1 MGGGDEALNLRRLL
15 FFAAMVSLTG
25 ESALG
30 FAAAPS
36 DSAAPARKEKLSTF
50 EKSFKPSEYD
60 TDIELIHKK
69 ENQARPIVDVPVE
82 SFTVAEPDTV
92 QGFRIQVF
100 ASNNYEEATA
110 VRNTLNL
117 ELPAQWVYMVYD
129 APTYK
134 VRVGDYTNRADA
146 NLAVDGFI
154 DRGYKG
160 AWVVP
165 DRVVANP
172 PPKPA
177 APPPPDS
184 TSIEKR

>member
-1 MGGGDEALNLRRLL
+1 MTLKSALL
-15 FFAAMVSLTG
+15 FAAVVFTFTG
-25 ESALG
+25 TAQA
-30 FAAAPS
+30 F
-36 DSAAPARKEKLSTF
+36 APACADSVPPLRKEKLSTF

-60 TDIELIHKK
+60 TDIELLHKK

-82 SFTVAEPDTV
+82 TFTVAEPETV

-100 ASNNYEEATA
+100 SSNNYDEAIA
-110 VRNTLNL
+110 LRNTLNV

-154 DRGYKG
+154 EKGFKG

-165 DRVVANP
+165 DRVEKNP
-172 PPKPA
+172 QPKPA
-177 APPPPDS
+177 APSDS
-184 TSIEKR
+184 TAIPKK

>member
-1 MGGGDEALNLRRLL
+1 MRILFLCLVLL
-15 FFAAMVSLTG
+15 VCVN
-25 ESALG
+25 
-30 FAAAPS
+30 
-36 DSAAPARKEKLSTF
+36 DSASSFVAASADSIPPARKEKLSTF
-50 EKSFKPSEYD
+50 ERSFKPSEYD
-60 TDIELIHKK
+60 ADIDLIHKK
-69 ENQARPIVDVPVE
+69 ENQPRPIVDVPVE
-82 SFTVAEPDTV
+82 TFTIAEPETV

-100 ASNNYEEATA
+100 ASNGYEEAVG
-110 VRNTLNL
+110 VRNALNL
-117 ELPAQWVYMVYD
+117 ELPVQWVYMVYD

-134 VRVGDYTNRADA
+134 IRVGDYTNRADA

-165 DRVVANP
+165 DRIIANP

-184 TSIEKR
+184 STTIEKK

>member
-1 MGGGDEALNLRRLL
+1 MTLKSALL
-15 FFAAMVSLTG
+15 FIATIFTITETAQAFTPAFADSL
-25 ESALG
+25 
-30 FAAAPS
+30 P
-36 DSAAPARKEKLSTF
+36 PVRKEKLSTF

-60 TDIELIHKK
+60 TDIELLHKK

-82 SFTVAEPDTV
+82 TFTVAEPETV

-100 ASNNYEEATA
+100 SSNNYDDAMTL
-110 VRNTLNL
+110 RNTLNV

-154 DRGYKG
+154 EKGYKG

-165 DRVVANP
+165 DRVAKNP
-172 PPKPA
+172 QPKPA
-177 APPPPDS
+177 APSDS
-184 TSIEKR
+184 TAIPRK

>member
-1 MGGGDEALNLRRLL
+1 MTKIVVLCALIVLSTDMLKA
-15 FFAAMVSLTG
+15 FTPS
-25 ESALG
+25 
-30 FAAAPS
+30 PS
-36 DSAAPARKEKLSTF
+36 DSLPPARKEKLSTF

-60 TDIELIHKK
+60 NDIELLHKNA
-69 ENQARPIVDVPVE
+69 NQPRPIVDVPVE
-82 SFTVAEPDTV
+82 SFASAEPDTV

-100 ASNNYEEATA
+100 ASNNYEEAVA
-110 VRNTLNL
+110 VRNSLNL
-117 ELPAQWVYMVYD
+117 DLPVLWVYMVYD

-154 DRGYKG
+154 DKGFKG

-177 APPPPDS
+177 APIPADS
-184 TSIEKR
+184 TDIIGK

>member
-1 MGGGDEALNLRRLL
+1 MGRRDEAMKKLSAILIIL
-15 FFAAMVSLTG
+15 FCFGV
-25 ESALG
+25 ESG
-30 FAAAPS
+30 WSFQIVPH
-36 DSAAPARKEKLSTF
+36 DSIPPVRKEKLSVF

-60 TDIELIHKK
+60 TDIELLHKK

-82 SFTVAEPDTV
+82 TFTVAEPETV

-100 ASNNYEEATA
+100 ASNNYGDAVE
-110 VRNTLNL
+110 VRNSLNL
-117 ELPAQWVYMVYD
+117 ELPLLWVYMVYD

-146 NLAVDGFI
+146 NLAIDGFI
-154 DRGYKG
+154 ERGYKG

-172 PPKPA
+172 QPKPT
-177 APPPPDS
+177 APPPSDS
-184 TSIEKR
+184 TSEIKK

>member
-1 MGGGDEALNLRRLL
+1 VGRGDEAMTLK
-15 FFAAMVSLTG
+15 
-25 ESALG
+25 SALLSTAIV
-30 FAAAPS
+30 FTFAETAQAIVPAAA
-36 DSAAPARKEKLSTF
+36 DSVPPVRKEKLSTF

-60 TDIELIHKK
+60 TDIELLHKK

-82 SFTVAEPDTV
+82 TFTVAEPETV
-92 QGFRIQVF
+92 QGFRIQVLS
-100 ASNNYEEATA
+100 SNNYDEAITL
-110 VRNTLNL
+110 RNTLNV

-154 DRGYKG
+154 EKGYKG

-165 DRVVANP
+165 DRVVKNP
-172 PPKPA
+172 QPKPA
-177 APPPPDS
+177 APNDS
-184 TSIEKR
+184 TAIPKK

>member
-1 MGGGDEALNLRRLL
+1 MSLKAIFL
-15 FFAAMVSLTG
+15 FLAAMFCISESASSFAAV
-25 ESALG
+25 
-30 FAAAPS
+30 PV
-36 DSAAPARKEKLSTF
+36 DSIPPVRKEKLGTF
-50 EKSFKPSEYD
+50 EKSFKPAEYD

-69 ENQARPIVDVPVE
+69 ENQPRPIVDVPVE
-82 SFTVAEPDTV
+82 SFTTAEPETV

-100 ASNNYEEATA
+100 ASNNYEDAVS
-110 VRNTLNL
+110 VRNSLNL
-117 ELPAQWVYMVYD
+117 ELPILWVYMVYD
-129 APTYK
+129 APAYK

-154 DRGYKG
+154 DKGYKG

-177 APPPPDS
+177 APPPADS
-184 TSIEKR
+184 TSNEKK

>member
-1 MGGGDEALNLRRLL
+1 MKAI
-15 FFAAMVSLTG
+15 SLTWSVIAWIVVAG
-25 ESALG
+25 TV
-30 FAAAPS
+30 FAQAVPTLT
-36 DSAAPARKEKLSTF
+36 DSIPPIRKEKLSTF

-60 TDIELIHKK
+60 TDLELVHKK
-69 ENQARPIVDVPVE
+69 ENQPRPIVDVPVE
-82 SFTVAEPDTV
+82 SFDVAGPDTV
-92 QGFRIQVF
+92 EGFRIQVF
-100 ASNNYEEATA
+100 ASNNYEDAVA
-110 VRNTLNL
+110 VRNSLNL
-117 ELPAQWVYMVYD
+117 QLPTQWVYMVYD
-129 APTYK
+129 APAYK

-165 DRVVANP
+165 DRVLASP

-184 TSIEKR
+184 TAIEKK

>member
-1 MGGGDEALNLRRLL
+1 MNLRNICL
-15 FFAAMVSLTG
+15 SLVTIVCLN
-25 ESALG
+25 ESAFG
-30 FAAAPS
+30 FAS
-36 DSAAPARKEKLSTF
+36 APADSIPPVRKEKLSTY

-60 TDIELIHKK
+60 TDLELIHKK
-69 ENQARPIVDVPVE
+69 ENQPRPIVDVPVE
-82 SFTVAEPDTV
+82 TFTVAEPDTV
-92 QGFRIQVF
+92 EGFRIQVF
-100 ASNNYEEATA
+100 ASNNYDEAVA
-110 VRNTLNL
+110 VRNALNL
-117 ELPAQWVYMVYD
+117 ELPVQWVYMVYD

-146 NLAVDGFI
+146 NLAVDGYI

-177 APPPPDS
+177 APLPSDS
-184 TSIEKR
+184 TAIEKK

>member
-1 MGGGDEALNLRRLL
+1 MTLK
-15 FFAAMVSLTG
+15 
-25 ESALG
+25 SALLSTAIV
-30 FAAAPS
+30 FTFAETAQAIVPAAA
-36 DSAAPARKEKLSTF
+36 DSVPPVRKEKLSTF

-60 TDIELIHKK
+60 TDIELLHKK

-82 SFTVAEPDTV
+82 TFTVAEPETV
-92 QGFRIQVF
+92 QGFRIQVLS
-100 ASNNYEEATA
+100 SNNYDEAITL
-110 VRNTLNL
+110 RNTLNV

-154 DRGYKG
+154 EKGYKG

-165 DRVVANP
+165 DRVVKNP
-172 PPKPA
+172 QPKPA
-177 APPPPDS
+177 APNDS
-184 TSIEKR
+184 TAIPKK

>member
-1 MGGGDEALNLRRLL
+1 VGRGDETLNLRTLCFCL
-15 FFAAMVSLTG
+15 VIVLCMH
-25 ESALG
+25 EST
-30 FAAAPS
+30 FSAAAVPA
-36 DSAAPARKEKLSTF
+36 DSIPPARKEKLSTF

-60 TDIELIHKK
+60 SDIDLIHKK
-69 ENQARPIVDVPVE
+69 EKQQRPIVDVPVE
-82 SFTVAEPDTV
+82 SFTVAEPETV

-100 ASNNYEEATA
+100 ASNSYEEAVA
-110 VRNTLNL
+110 VRNALNL
-117 ELPAQWVYMVYD
+117 ELSVQWVYMVYD

-146 NLAVDGFI
+146 NIAVDGYI

-177 APPPPDS
+177 APPPNDS
-184 TSIEKR
+184 TTQQ